1 MAKEISRAKASLF
14 EQIRHTDESGNEY
27 WMARQLSK
35 VLDYTDFRNFTGV
48 IEKAWNACKNSGNDP
63 KEHIVEASEVL
74 IAGQGAQHTY
84 PSFKLSHHDCYSI
97 VQNAGMKKIYAQH
110 ISGVGFCF

>member
-1 MAKEISRAKASLF
+1 MAKEISKLKASLF

-48 IEKAWNACKNSGNDP
+48 TEKAWNACKNSGNDP
-63 KEHIVEASEVL
+63 KDHIVEANEMVTIGL
-74 IAGQGAQHTY
+74 
-84 PSFKLSHHDCYSI
+84 
-97 VQNAGMKKIYAQH
+97 VQKEKCQATNYRAMSAI
-110 ISGVGFCF
+110 